1 MQVIQDGLI
10 FGGVILVVLLLSM
23 LIVLKPRGIIAWY
36 KGEDG
41 KGAIASAA
49 LGIAVVIVGG
59 CLIALLTGQ
68 AKAQS
73 VLDNRYG
80 HFLNHAYTWAGID
93 YTRKVSPQ
101 CVPGS
106 ADDRLTSNMGFG
118 LNAWQ
123 SPSRRVHLD
132 LVYTHHSCVFG
143 RDRNSYDGIGIRA
156 TWFPWVRGGSFFSR

>member
-36 KGEDG
+36 KGEDS
-41 KGAIASAA
+41 KGALASAA
-49 LGIAVVIVGG
+49 LGIAVVFVGG
-59 CLIALLTGQ
+59 CLISLLTGQ

-93 YTRKVSPQ
+93 QTRNVSPQ

-106 ADDRLTSNMGFG
+106 TADRVTSNMGFG
-118 LNAWQ
+118 LNLYQ
-123 SPSRRVHLD
+123 SPSRRVDVD
-132 LVYTHHSCVFG
+132 LTWTHHSCVFG
-143 RDRNSYDGIGIRA
+143 SDRNSYDGLGLKVVWR
-156 TWFPWVRGGSFFSR
+156 PWVRSAAY